1 MPLEPNQQ
9 PCAGQRK
16 VISTQREASNI
27 PKRGTDS
34 TWLYPSPQMFYN
46 GADTSQQHSTLPTS
60 VSDGLESC
68 DITLQP

>member
-27 PKRGTDS
+27 PKGGTDS

-46 GADTSQQHSTLPTS
+46 GAHASQQHSTLPIS
-60 VSDGLESC
+60 VSDG
-68 DITLQP
+68 P